1 MITLIAGEKDK
12 ICKCFHFKDYYQ
24 KAICFTS
31 LLNFPSST
39 FRGPL
44 ERFTQSCA
52 VDSTTKSSCQGRP
65 DTCRKAM
72 VGILGTELR
81 TNCDCTSVT
90 ADFSQLYDCIG
101 WQRVLWMNPC
111 TGKLSIENLTMKLIY
126 QIVIFIVK
134 SIDMSL
140 VMICS
145 YLFQMKLTKTIT
157 KLPFPWMEMSLKLVC
172 IIHPNTRS

>member
-12 ICKCFHFKDYYQ
+12 ILKCFHCKDYYQ

-31 LLNFPSST
+31 VLNFPSST

-52 VDSTTKSSCQGRP
+52 VDSTNKSSCQGRP

-72 VGILGTELR
+72 LGMLGTELR

-90 ADFSQLYDCIG
+90 ANFYKLHICIK
-101 WQRVLWMNPC
+101 WKRVLSMNPC
-111 TGKLSIENLTMKLIY
+111 TGKLSFENLIMKLIY
-126 QIVIFIVK
+126 QNYNKI
-134 SIDMSL
+134 
-140 VMICS
+140 
-145 YLFQMKLTKTIT
+145 
-157 KLPFPWMEMSLKLVC
+157 W
-172 IIHPNTRS
+172 